1 MNPINSNILI
11 GKKDAAFFAANP
23 TLVLLDG
30 QLLYNENTGELF
42 IGDGVTQLNAL
53 SPINSGFTPTG
64 TNTQY
69 IAGDGSYIN
78 FPTDVS
84 YFNNDAGYLDS
95 GDIGVSVQ
103 PYDSDTTLLGNGTSG
118 DEIVLTTSSNQLTS
132 LGLNA
137 GESIRRNALNTAYEG
152 FTPFAA
158 SGTSAQYIAGD
169 GTYLTFPT
177 NVSTFT
183 NDSGYLTSTSAGL
196 LYQPLDSDLTSWAGV
211 TRASGFDTFTTTP
224 SSANLRSLVT
234 DETGTGAL
242 VFGTSPTISTT
253 LTVTAGSSTTIIRDL
268 VSTPTAGAI
277 YLNQS
282 SPSISNYTLMDD
294 TSSLYLNARASN
306 SIYIQSNTSNIVRF
320 GPSFQIYTP
329 IASASGS
336 FATFTF
342 TKPNNTTQ
350 TASANI
356 QGWLFTTGS
365 RQWNTGAITTQQ
377 EFLITSPTY
386 SFVGAS
392 TITNAYSLFVNAP
405 TAGTNATITN
415 SYSAGFSGNV
425 ILSGVGDT
433 VNHIGKRILRVFQD
447 TAWMDLGSLVGATSV
462 PVIYF
467 LQTAPSISN
476 YGIGGNTTDTFV
488 NATTN
493 LYLRISNTDQLT
505 IQSNLITVKN
515 GLNFSFNTATGTK
528 IGTATN
534 QRIGFWNATPIVQPT
549 TGVAAAAF
557 VANAGTAVN
566 DASTFDGY
574 TISQVVKALRNTG
587 LLA

>member
-1 MNPINSNILI
+1 MNPVNSNILI

-53 SPINSGFTPTG
+53 SPINSGFTPSG

-84 YFNNDAGYLDS
+84 FFNNDAGYLDS

-103 PYDSDTTLLGNGTSG
+103 PYDSNTTLLGNGTAG

-152 FTPFAA
+152 FTA
-158 SGTSAQYIAGD
+158 
-169 GTYLTFPT
+169 
-177 NVSTFT
+177 
-183 NDSGYLTSTSAGL
+183 LTSG
-196 LYQPLDSDLTSWAGV
+196 DIGV
-211 TRASGFDTFTTTP
+211 TVQGY
-224 SSANLRSLVT
+224 SANTTLLGNST
-234 DETGTGAL
+234 TGSGNIVL
-242 VFGTSPTISTT
+242 STSPTISTS
-253 LTVTAGSSTTIIRDL
+253 LRVTAGSSTSFIRDL

-294 TSSLYLNARASN
+294 TSSLYLNGRASN

-320 GPSFQIYTP
+320 GPSFQIHTP

-336 FATFTF
+336 FTTFTF

-356 QGWLFTTGS
+356 QGFLFTTGS

-377 EFLITSPTY
+377 EILITSPTY
-386 SFVGAS
+386 SFTGAS
-392 TITNAYSLFVNAP
+392 TITDAYSLFVNAP

-415 SYSAGFSGNV
+415 RYAAGFSGGVEINGQVNIIGGTTLLLQNTSGLNIQNV
-425 ILSGVGDT
+425 
-433 VNHIGKRILRVFQD
+433 
-447 TAWMDLGSLVGATSV
+447 GSDRK
-462 PVIYF
+462 
-467 LQTAPSISN
+467 ISSSRT
-476 YGIGGNTTDTFV
+476 GGNTIFV
-488 NATTN
+488 NHTTTQFIFQNFDTTTN
-493 LYLRISNTDQLT
+493 LF
-505 IQSNLITVKN
+505 
-515 GLNFSFNTATGTK
+515 GFNTSTGQLQVFGGMIIADAKDIALNTTTGTK
-528 IGTATN
+528 IGTGTT
-534 QRIGFWNATPIVQPT
+534 QKIGFWNATPIVQPT
-549 TGVAAAAF
+549 TAVAAATF

-574 TISQVVKALRNTG
+574 TVGQVVKALRNTG

>member
-1 MNPINSNILI
+1 MNPVNSNILI

-53 SPINSGFTPTG
+53 SAINSGFTPTG

-103 PYDSDTTLLGNGTSG
+103 PYDSNTTLLGNGTAG
-118 DEIVLTTSSNQLTS
+118 DEIVLTTGTNQLTS

-152 FTPFAA
+152 FTPFAP

-211 TRASGFDTFTTTP
+211 TRASGFDTFATTP
-224 SSANLRSLVT
+224 SSANLMSLVT

-242 VFGTSPTISTT
+242 VFGTSPTFTTSILTPNVTGISGNLVFTN
-253 LTVTAGSSTTIIRDL
+253 AAQSS
-268 VSTPTAGAI
+268 GAI
-277 YLNQS
+277 TN
-282 SPSISNYTLMDD
+282 
-294 TSSLYLNARASN
+294 
-306 SIYIQSNTSNIVRF
+306 
-320 GPSFQIYTP
+320 
-329 IASASGS
+329 
-336 FATFTF
+336 FTF
-342 TKPNNTTQ
+342 TAANHTTQ
-350 TASANI
+350 TASTNI
-356 QGWLFTTGS
+356 PTVSFTLGTLQ
-365 RQWNTGAITTQQ
+365 RNTGAVTTQQ
-377 EFLITSPTY
+377 GFLINSPTY

-415 SYSAGFSGNV
+415 NWAAGFSGNIQV
-425 ILSGVGDT
+425 TGAINFTGTL
-433 VNHIGKRILRVFQD
+433 IGTNGNWNTGNGNL
-447 TAWMDLGSLVGATSV
+447 T
-462 PVIYF
+462 
-467 LQTAPSISN
+467 
-476 YGIGGNTTDTFV
+476 IGGTTTFFGGV
-488 NATTN
+488 
-493 LYLRISNTDQLT
+493 
-505 IQSNLITVKN
+505 TVKN
-515 GLNFSFNTATGTK
+515 AINITFETTTGSK

>member
-1 MNPINSNILI
+1 MNPVNSNILI

-53 SPINSGFTPTG
+53 SPINSGFTPSG

-69 IAGDGSYIN
+69 IAGDGTYIN

-103 PYDSDTTLLGNGTSG
+103 PYDSNTTLLGNGTAG
-118 DEIVLTTSSNQLTS
+118 DEIVLTTGINQLTS

-152 FTPFAA
+152 FTPFAP

-242 VFGTSPTISTT
+242 VFGTSPTFTTSILTPNVTGISGNLVFTN
-253 LTVTAGSSTTIIRDL
+253 AAQSS
-268 VSTPTAGAI
+268 GAI
-277 YLNQS
+277 TN
-282 SPSISNYTLMDD
+282 
-294 TSSLYLNARASN
+294 
-306 SIYIQSNTSNIVRF
+306 
-320 GPSFQIYTP
+320 
-329 IASASGS
+329 
-336 FATFTF
+336 FTF
-342 TKPNNTTQ
+342 TAANHTTQ
-350 TASANI
+350 TASTNI
-356 QGWLFTTGS
+356 PTVSFTLGTLQ
-365 RQWNTGAITTQQ
+365 RNTGAVTTQQ
-377 EFLITSPTY
+377 GFLINSPTY

-415 SYSAGFSGNV
+415 NYAAGFSGGIEVTTGNSLFRGVVTISRGLDANV
-425 ILSGVGDT
+425 ANFGISSGSA
-433 VNHIGKRILRVFQD
+433 N
-447 TAWMDLGSLVGATSV
+447 TSV
-462 PVIYF
+462 FAI
-467 LQTAPSISN
+467 
-476 YGIGGNTTDTFV
+476 
-488 NATTN
+488 
-493 LYLRISNTDQLT
+493 NTDQPNSRVLLT
-505 IQSNLITVKN
+505 ARNSNTLNLGTQDAIRMSIDASGNIICGVGAIATNATN
-515 GLNFSFNTATGTK
+515 GFLYVPTCAGVPTGTPTTVT
-528 IGTATN
+528 G
-534 QRIGFWNATPIVQPT
+534 RVPIVADST
-549 TGVAAAAF
+549 NNRLYIYSGGAWVAL
-557 VANAGTAVN
+557 N
-566 DASTFDGY
+566 
-574 TISQVVKALRNTG
+574 
-587 LLA
+587 